1 MALGDL
7 NLVVSAQVSGATQGL
22 KQVDQ
27 SLQRVQSSMAR
38 ANSATK
44 GMTNQ
49 FNSARTATQKWATGA
64 LQQAGYQIG
73 DFAVQVA
80 NGTSKMQAFGQQG
93 SQLLGIFGPFG
104 AVLGAGVAIVSAFAV
119 AAQRSGAMV
128 KSFKEE
134 LEDSNGA
141 LEEYISLASSVS
153 AASSDMFK
161 NLKGFAEQSS
171 TVINDLI
178 AIEKIKAFESILKL
192 NESLFATVS
201 ASGFFNVSVNENITR
216 LLGIGNTSIKTREAI
231 RELERSFI
239 DLRRAGDLET
249 SYEAATRLRDQM
261 LALVDPINTSN
272 AELRTFYQQLLQ
284 SIQTMELLGAVTK
297 SSIAEESVLKRSIAA
312 YREYH
317 ASRVAAAY
325 MATRQEIIE
334 NRKAQGEQLRL
345 MGESQ
350 AQSLQI
356 LNNRMRA
363 WQQYYQSLSTSA
375 AMAARQEVIETRK
388 AHGEQLRLMGESQ
401 AQSLQI
407 LNNRMRAWQQYY
419 RSLSTS
425 AAMAARQEIIENRE
439 AHGEQLRLMG
449 ESQAQSLRILN
460 TRMTAWKQYYQS
472 RILGE
477 RMVAAETEA
486 YAKVVGR
493 GRGGDPR
500 QFTYLDEFRD
510 QLNGVNNSVIDVTE
524 NLAKIAEP
532 ADTALSSL
540 DKMFASLDDITN
552 SVSKTMENAMTDAFM
567 SIVDGTQK
575 PIEAFKNMARLIIAE
590 LYKVLVVKQLVGSFD
605 TANPSAATGIVGF
618 LGKAFG
624 GFMAN
629 GGPVSGGTPYIVGE
643 RGPELFVPSRS
654 GTIVPNGAG
663 GGVTVN
669 QNISFGAG
677 VSRAEI
683 NAMMPKIVEVT
694 KAAVMDAKRRG
705 GSYGRAMA

>member
-27 SLQRVQSSMAR
+27 SLQRVQGSMAR
-38 ANSATK
+38 ANQATK
-44 GMTNQ
+44 AMTNQ
-49 FNSARTATQKWATGA
+49 FNSARTSTQKWATGA

-93 SQLLGIFGPFG
+93 SQLLGILGPYG
-104 AVLGAGVAIVSAFAV
+104 AVLGAGVAILSAFAV
-119 AAQRSGAMV
+119 AAQRSGAAT

-141 LEEYISLASSVS
+141 LEEYVSLASSAS
-153 AASSDMFK
+153 SHSSDMFK
-161 NLKGFAEQSS
+161 NLKVFAERNS

-178 AIEKIKAFESILKL
+178 AIAKIEAFNNIQQL
-192 NESLFATVS
+192 NEALFNAAENSSYLKT
-201 ASGFFNVSVNENITR
+201 SVAEV
-216 LLGIGNTSIKTREAI
+216 
-231 RELERSFI
+231 
-239 DLRRAGDLET
+239 GDLLEQSFGAIIAANMGGRLGRDINLFRSALEKLKT
-249 SYEAATRLRDQM
+249 ATDLQGQYEAAITLREQFLGIVGPIESMNDAQRDFM
-261 LALVDPINTSN
+261 KSLAQT
-272 AELRTFYQQLLQ
+272 
-284 SIQTMELLGAVTK
+284 IQHMELLGAVTK
-297 SSIAEESVLKRSIAA
+297 SSIAGESVFERGIAA
-312 YREYH
+312 YREYY
-317 ASRVAAAY
+317 ASRIAA
-325 MATRQEIIE
+325 
-334 NRKAQGEQLRL
+334 N
-345 MGESQ
+345 
-350 AQSLQI
+350 
-356 LNNRMRA
+356 
-363 WQQYYQSLSTSA
+363 

-388 AHGEQLRLMGESQ
+388 AHGEQLRLMGETQ
-401 AQSLQI
+401 TQSLQI
-407 LNNRMRAWQQYY
+407 LNDRIRAWQQYY
-419 RSLSTS
+419 QSLSTS
-425 AAMAARQEIIENRE
+425 AAMAARQEIIETRK

-510 QLNGVNNSVIDVTE
+510 QLNSVNASVVDVTE
-524 NLAKIAEP
+524 NIANIAEP
-532 ADTALSSL
+532 IDTALSGI

-575 PIEAFKNMARLIIAE
+575 PIDAFKNMARLIIAE

-605 TANPSAATGIVGF
+605 TANPGAATGIVGF

-624 GFMAN
+624 GYMAN

-654 GTIVPNGAG
+654 GTIVPNGVG
-663 GGVTVN
+663 GGVTVI
-669 QNISFGAG
+669 QNNTFGAG

>member
-1 MALGDL
+1 VALGDL

-27 SLQRVQSSMAR
+27 SLQRVQGSMAK

-49 FNSARTATQKWATGA
+49 FNSARTSVQKFATGA
-64 LQQAGYQIG
+64 MQQAGYQIG

-93 SQLLGIFGPFG
+93 SQLLGIFGPIG
-104 AVLGAGVAIVSAFAV
+104 AVLGAGVAIISAFAV
-119 AAQRSGAMV
+119 AAQRSGAAT
-128 KSFKEE
+128 KSFKDA
-134 LEDSNGA
+134 LEDSNSA
-141 LEEYISLASSVS
+141 LEEYISLASSAS
-153 AASSDMFK
+153 AASSDMFR
-161 NLKGFAEQSS
+161 NLKNFADQSS

-192 NESLFATVS
+192 NESLFSTVS
-201 ASGFFNVSVNENITR
+201 ASGLFNVSVNENITR
-216 LLGIGNTSIKTREAI
+216 LLGIGNTSIETRNAI
-231 RELERSFI
+231 RGLEQSFI

-249 SYEAATRLRDQM
+249 SYEAAKRLRDQM
-261 LALVDPINTSN
+261 LGLVDPINTSN
-272 AELRTFYQQLLQ
+272 VELRTFYQQLLQ
-284 SIQTMELLGAVTK
+284 SIQTMELLGAATK
-297 SSIAEESVLKRSIAA
+297 SSIADKNVLERGMAA
-312 YREYH
+312 YRKYY
-317 ASRVAAAY
+317 ASRVAAAN
-325 MATRQEIIE
+325 MAMRQETIE
-334 NRKAQGEQLRL
+334 N
-345 MGESQ
+345 
-350 AQSLQI
+350 
-356 LNNRMRA
+356 
-363 WQQYYQSLSTSA
+363 
-375 AMAARQEVIETRK
+375 RK

-425 AAMAARQEIIENRE
+425 AAMAARQEIIENRK

-449 ESQAQSLRILN
+449 ESQAQSLQILN
-460 TRMTAWKQYYQS
+460 NRMRAWQQYYQS

-532 ADTALSSL
+532 ADTALSGL
-540 DKMFASLDDITN
+540 DKMFAELDDIMN
-552 SVSKTMENAMTDAFM
+552 SVSKTMESAMTSGFM
-567 SIVDGTQK
+567 SIIDGTK
-575 PIEAFKNMARLIIAE
+575 SAKDAFRDMARSIIAK
-590 LYKVLVVKQLVGSFD
+590 LYEVLVVQRLVGSFD
-605 TANPSAATGIVGF
+605 AANPGAATGIVGF

-629 GGPVSGGTPYIVGE
+629 GGPVSGGTPYVVGE

-663 GGVTVN
+663 GGVTVI
-669 QNISFGAG
+669 QNNTFGNG
-677 VSRAEI
+677 VSRAEVQ
-683 NAMMPKIVEVT
+683 AMLPRIVETT
-694 KAAVMDAKRRG
+694 KAAVFDAQRRSVNG
-705 GSYGRAMA
+705 LGYA

>member
-27 SLQRVQSSMAR
+27 SLQRVQGSMAR
-38 ANSATK
+38 ANQATR

-49 FNSARTATQKWATGA
+49 FNSAKTSIQKFSTGA

-93 SQLLGIFGPFG
+93 SQFFGIFGPIG
-104 AVLGAGVAIVSAFAV
+104 ATVGAGIAIISAFGV
-119 AAQRSGAMV
+119 AAQRSGAAT
-128 KSFKEE
+128 KSFKDA
-134 LEDSNGA
+134 LEDSNSA
-141 LEEYISLASSVS
+141 FEEYISLASSAS
-153 AASSDMFK
+153 AASSDMFR
-161 NLKGFAEQSS
+161 NLKNFADQSS

-201 ASGFFNVSVNENITR
+201 ASGWWNKSVNENITS
-216 LLGIGNTSIKTREAI
+216 LLGIGNTSIITRRAI
-231 RELERSFI
+231 RGLEQSFN
-239 DLRRAGDLET
+239 DLRGAGDLET

-261 LALVDPINTSN
+261 LGLVDPINTSN
-272 AELRTFYQQLLQ
+272 VELRTFYQQLLQ

-297 SSIAEESVLKRSIAA
+297 SSIADKSVLERGMAA
-312 YREYH
+312 YREYY
-317 ASRVAAAY
+317 ASRVAAAN
-325 MATRQEIIE
+325 MAMRQE
-334 NRKAQGEQLRL
+334 
-345 MGESQ
+345 
-350 AQSLQI
+350 
-356 LNNRMRA
+356 
-363 WQQYYQSLSTSA
+363 T
-375 AMAARQEVIETRK
+375 IETRK

-407 LNNRMRAWQQYY
+407 LNNRIRAWQQYY

-425 AAMAARQEIIENRE
+425 AAMAARQEIIETRK

-510 QLNGVNNSVIDVTE
+510 QLNGVNTSVIDVTD

-532 ADTALSSL
+532 ADTALSGIDNMFDSL
-540 DKMFASLDDITN
+540 DATMNDI
-552 SVSKTMENAMTDAFM
+552 SKTMESAMSSGFM

-605 TANPSAATGIVGF
+605 AATGTGTG
-618 LGKAFG
+618 LTGMLMSAFG
-624 GFMAN
+624 GFRAN

-643 RGPELFVPSRS
+643 RGPELFVPSRN

-663 GGVTVN
+663 AGVTVI
-669 QNISFGAG
+669 QNNTFGAG